1 MASCEL
7 KNELAKLQEKKD
19 KLANRAKN
27 ELALSELVLSGK
39 ELLSAEVELLKIALG
54 NNIAKLAQAVSTEY
68 ITVKTAN
75 EGISHVDILSAIQ
88 KEINDMLVA
97 IKNDKAVA
105 TKLEVLKIDKPDNKY
120 MLLNLNLLTDADGKY
135 TQMMLNALNGDAKTA
150 RRQELL
156 QSQIDE
162 AVKELREIHGKV
174 PKAVYDKKYD
184 KYEELL
190 KRQNGQALSDALKAV
205 DGLVDKKAKPGEPPV
220 VMFPSI
226 YVLTESEKHKAIRDA
241 EGKKPLS
248 DSEHTFRSAATMS
261 LEQNTLAGTGVQKGE
276 AGLHDFSSI
285 YELSPL
291 AILLG
296 YKTGDRSFD
305 LPDYVKNTIKINAL
319 SHMDDIYKVL
329 SYEVG
334 SQEFNEAWGID
345 INTISEEEMA
355 LVQTKHIEG
364 NIPQAVVLKS
374 LGKAIYAGLPAKF
387 AKNVDVELEQR
398 AIVQLGLYAVRYMNA
413 IGLVRL
419 GESMTINGG
428 SKTHVPIMANISD
441 EVVDGIVPASS
452 IMNLVAEL
460 QHIGAAESRNA
471 PRDANEVHEVSQTI
485 RNSFMETS
493 ETVRENLKAF
503 ENTEFKFNDHAR
515 LLYDMY
521 TNDGKAG
528 KEAAYAMAGVL
539 SVDTSKPV
547 IEQMKEM
554 SKINYGKMQVDAFIE
569 AYREFGLDG
578 KPFKLPYDYTV
589 SGRYMINS
597 ILNPQESKITR
608 YLVSTKDIESVINV
622 DTDANG
628 IKTLNSQDLDIFK
641 LGVSQAFDRDPDK
654 HSDIVALEDLEKVV
668 SISRTGQVEFVKMLK
683 NKDGTEYKNPFN
695 VIYEALNDGSLNGE
709 SVIGEELKK
718 ALMAVNR
725 TGAGFHAMQAIMAL
739 KQLNDATAKGLSE
752 PVTLGFSLES
762 DAITSGMILTLM
774 QIGTPKAME
783 LAAKGGVYT
792 KEALAKWEKLH
803 GMYVTAANA
812 TDRNPIEAL
821 KQKDGKSFKLTHGW
835 LLDFTADISKR
846 LENEEFVKAMYE
858 QLEPQTQ
865 EYIQAQAEANGVE
878 LMSQA
883 KETISKLSD
892 FKDFYNTVAGS
903 ANADMK
909 KIKAQAQAEKD
920 ALMDQVAAERTGS
933 NKQRD
938 LLKDAAA
945 KSVEIALIDVVGDV
959 TRKLAKPSVM
969 VYIYGAMLSSIKKK
983 MVDAVVMPKVY
994 DIVKKVNSLY
1004 PDGLNYDGFMAFI
1017 NSSEVVKNNFIT
1029 QSEQIVLQT
1038 VFNGTAMQFK
1048 KLSGSTF
1055 VNDDAKLMKNVII
1068 PEKAAQ
1074 KLAPATNETLG
1085 KAFETGFKAFGEIDN
1100 YRDSVKAAEVVRFT
1114 MFKYKLKQ
1122 GLEKVKERLGDR
1134 EWRISAKDIASV
1146 IMQLEKDGFGHS
1158 VTDINGGRQ
1167 PLYKK
1172 DELEKA
1178 FITILAMDKYKP
1190 VSSAIEGK
1198 EYGPNTGASGVI
1210 TVHNIDGFID
1220 AVSAKAFDLVRI
1232 YDGSV
1237 SGINKMNE
1245 SLEAYNDVVLQTTS
1259 WNSYIQQIK
1268 DLVNQI
1274 GKLEE
1279 NGEIKEM
1286 LDSISDA
1293 DRVSLLNT
1301 VQKLMGYGD
1310 IRELD
1315 IDEAIKSKTQS
1326 VVDRVTAAEAFRN
1339 GGETELAIM
1348 HSYLTDSADMHI
1360 GKMAYG
1366 ESNHLEPEAV
1376 GKLYEMYGNILHA
1389 IAGNDV
1395 NIEEASEGQD
1405 QIVKIDSTQDGLEF
1419 ALTNPTHTT
1428 PKGFKRSANGYKGA
1442 DGKIIPWTDS
1452 QKWWMKHLENGI
1464 SFNGKQYD
1472 DSEAA
1477 YQANKTKND
1486 DHDYKLMVD
1495 VLTAKLTQYPV
1506 LVQGINKKGG
1516 MDYLN
1521 RAVHAPTGKATRW
1534 ETGGK
1539 DLFVKAL
1546 KETYTNVSSGSNSQ
1560 AKPFNDKH
1568 ADNAKTIKDIML
1580 KYNVSEEEALIILDA
1595 ADEKI
1600 NEDC

>member
-27 ELALSELVLSGK
+27 ELALSELILSGK
-39 ELLSAEVELLKIALG
+39 ELLSVEVELLKIALG
-54 NNIAKLAQAVSTEY
+54 NNIAKLAQVVSTKY

-88 KEINDMLVA
+88 KEISDMLVA

-120 MLLNLNLLTDADGKY
+120 MLLDLNLLTGADGKY
-135 TQMMLNALNGDAKTA
+135 TQMMLNALNGDVKTA

-162 AVKELREIHGKV
+162 AAKELREIHGKV

-184 KYEELL
+184 KYEDLL
-190 KRQNGQALSDALKAV
+190 KRQNGHALSDALKAV

-226 YVLTESEKHKAIRDA
+226 YVLTESQKHKAIRDA

-248 DSEHTFRSAATMS
+248 DSEQTFRSAATMS

-296 YKTGDRSFD
+296 YKAGDRSFD

-319 SHMDDIYKVL
+319 AQMDGIYKSL

-334 SQEFNEAWGID
+334 SKEFNDIWGID
-345 INTISEEEMA
+345 YKVTDEEMSKIRSRH
-355 LVQTKHIEG
+355 TEG

-398 AIVQLGLYAVRYMNA
+398 AITQLGMYALRYMNSV
-413 IGLVRL
+413 GLLKV
-419 GESMTINGG
+419 GEELPINNG
-428 SKTHVPIMANISD
+428 SKTHTLIKANMSD

-460 QHIGAAESRNA
+460 QHIGVAEARNA

-521 TNDGKAG
+521 TNNGKAG
-528 KEAAYAMAGVL
+528 REAAYAMAGVL

-547 IEQMKEM
+547 IDQMKEM

-608 YLVSTKDIESVINV
+608 YLVATKDIDSVINV

-628 IKTLNSQDLDIFK
+628 IKTLNTQDLDIFK

-668 SISRTGQVEFVKMLK
+668 SISRTGQVDFVKMLK

-709 SVIGEELKK
+709 SVIGEELKN

-725 TGAGFHAMQAIMAL
+725 AGAGFHAMQAIMAL
-739 KQLNDATAKGLSE
+739 KQLNDSTAKGLSE
-752 PVTLGFSLES
+752 PVALSFSLES

-792 KEALAKWEKLH
+792 KETLAKWEKLH
-803 GMYVTAANA
+803 TMYVKAANA
-812 TDRNPIEAL
+812 TDRNPIETL
-821 KQKDGKSFKLTHGW
+821 KQKDGSFKLTHGW

-846 LENEEFVKAMYE
+846 LENKEFVTAMYE

-865 EYIQAQAEANGVE
+865 EYIQAQADANGID
-878 LMSQA
+878 LMIQA
-883 KETISKLSD
+883 KETIGKLSD

-909 KIKAQAQAEKD
+909 KIKIQAQSEKD
-920 ALMDQVAAERTGS
+920 ALMDQVAAESTGS

-945 KSVEIALIDVVGDV
+945 KSVEVALIDVVGDV

-994 DIVKKVNSLY
+994 DIVKKVNARSKDALTY
-1004 PDGLNYDGFMAFI
+1004 GQFLDFI
-1017 NSSEVVKNNFIT
+1017 NNDTLHQSLRSRNDEIITESERI
-1029 QSEQIVLQT
+1029 ILQT

-1085 KAFETGFKAFGEIDN
+1085 KAFETGFKAFGEIDS

-1122 GLEKVKERLGDR
+1122 GLEKVKERLGDG

-1172 DELEKA
+1172 DDLEKA
-1178 FITILAMDKYKP
+1178 LITILAMDKYKP

-1259 WNSYIQQIK
+1259 WNSYVQQVK
-1268 DLVNQI
+1268 DIVNQI

-1279 NGEIKEM
+1279 NGEIQEM

-1293 DRVSLLNT
+1293 DRISLLNT

-1315 IDEAIKSKTQS
+1315 INEAIKSKTQG
-1326 VVDRVTAAEAFRN
+1326 VKDRITAAEAFRN

-1366 ESNHLEPEAV
+1366 ESNQLKLEAV

-1395 NIEEASEGQD
+1395 NAKKSVVNVINIPDDKRYRKGSKTGDAKDVAMRAIANTSIVELSHKRAESSSATTEAMLPWDSNESIGGVVMLARNAELSGQALD
-1405 QIVKIDSTQDGLEF
+1405 PRTIKQINEAYERGAKFVVGDMPGVDSQFVSYL
-1419 ALTNPTHTT
+1419 N
-1428 PKGFKRSANGYKGA
+1428 NIGA
-1442 DGKIIPWTDS
+1442 DYAIYTTEPTGNRLKVEPTTNGSDS
-1452 QKWWMKHLENGI
+1452 Q
-1464 SFNGKQYD
+1464 
-1472 DSEAA
+1472 
-1477 YQANKTKND
+1477 T
-1486 DHDYKLMVD
+1486 
-1495 VLTAKLTQYPV
+1495 
-1506 LVQGINKKGG
+1506 
-1516 MDYLN
+1516 
-1521 RAVHAPTGKATRW
+1521 
-1534 ETGGK
+1534 
-1539 DLFVKAL
+1539 
-1546 KETYTNVSSGSNSQ
+1546 
-1560 AKPFNDKH
+1560 KPFNDQH
-1568 ADNAKTIKDIML
+1568 ADNVQSVQDIMSD
-1580 KYNVSEEEALIILDA
+1580 NGISEDKQQKLLDA
-1595 ADEKI
+1595 ADEII
-1600 NEDC
+1600 NKDC

>member
-39 ELLSAEVELLKIALG
+39 ELLSAEVELLKITLG

-88 KEINDMLVA
+88 KEISGMLVA
-97 IKNDKAVA
+97 IKNDKAVS
-105 TKLEVLKIDKPDNKY
+105 TKLEVLKIDKPDSKY
-120 MLLNLNLLTDADGKY
+120 MLLDLNLLTGADGKY
-135 TQMMLNALNGDAKTA
+135 TQMMLNALNGDVKTA

-162 AVKELREIHGKV
+162 AVKELNEIHGKV
-174 PKAVYDKKYD
+174 PNAVYDKKYD
-184 KYEELL
+184 KYEDLL

-205 DGLVDKKAKPGEPPV
+205 DGLVDKKAKPGEHPV

-226 YVLTESEKHKAIRDA
+226 FVLTESQKHKAIRDA
-241 EGKKPLS
+241 DGKKPLS

-296 YKTGDRSFD
+296 YKAGDRSFD

-345 INTISEEEMA
+345 ANTITEDELAKIYS
-355 LVQTKHIEG
+355 KHIEG

-398 AIVQLGLYAVRYMNA
+398 AIVQLGLYAVRYMGA
-413 IGLVRL
+413 VGLVKV
-419 GESMTINGG
+419 GADFSINGG
-428 SKTHVPIMANISD
+428 SKTHVPIRANMSD

-460 QHIGAAESRNA
+460 QHIGVAEARNA

-521 TNDGKAG
+521 TNNGKAG
-528 KEAAYAMAGVL
+528 REAAYAMAGVL

-547 IEQMKEM
+547 IDQMKEM

-608 YLVSTKDIESVINV
+608 YLVATKDIDSVINV

-628 IKTLNSQDLDIFK
+628 IKTLNTQDLDIFK

-654 HSDIVALEDLEKVV
+654 HSDIVAIEDLEKVV
-668 SISRTGQVEFVKMLK
+668 SISRTGQVDFVKMLK

-709 SVIGEELKK
+709 SVIGEELKN

-725 TGAGFHAMQAIMAL
+725 AGAGFHAMQAIMAL
-739 KQLNDATAKGLSE
+739 KQLNDSTAKGLSE
-752 PVTLGFSLES
+752 PVALSFSLES

-792 KEALAKWEKLH
+792 KETLAKWEKLH
-803 GMYVTAANA
+803 TMYVKAANA
-812 TDRNPIEAL
+812 TDRNPIETL
-821 KQKDGKSFKLTHGW
+821 KQKDGSFKLTHGW

-846 LENEEFVKAMYE
+846 LENKEFVTAMYE

-865 EYIQAQAEANGVE
+865 EYIQAQADANGID
-878 LMSQA
+878 LMIQA
-883 KETISKLSD
+883 KETIGKLSD
-892 FKDFYNTVAGS
+892 FKDFYNTVAAA

-909 KIKAQAQAEKD
+909 KIKVQAQAEKD
-920 ALMDQVAAERTGS
+920 ALMDQVASERTGS

-945 KSVEIALIDVVGDV
+945 KSVEVALIDVVGDV

-1004 PDGLNYDGFMAFI
+1004 PDGLNYDGFIAFI
-1017 NSSEVVKNNFIT
+1017 NSPKVVKNNFIT
-1029 QSEQIVLQT
+1029 QSEQVVLQT
-1038 VFNGTAMQFK
+1038 VFNGPAMQFK

-1068 PEKAAQ
+1068 PEKTAQ

-1122 GLEKVKERLGDR
+1122 GLEKVKERLGDG

-1172 DELEKA
+1172 DDLEKA

-1259 WNSYIQQIK
+1259 WNSYVQQVK
-1268 DLVNQI
+1268 DIVNQI

-1279 NGEIKEM
+1279 NGEIQEM
-1286 LDSISDA
+1286 LETISDA

-1326 VVDRVTAAEAFRN
+1326 VVDRITAAEAFRN

-1366 ESNHLEPEAV
+1366 EGNQLKLEAV

-1395 NIEEASEGQD
+1395 NAKKSVINVINIQDDKRYRKGSKIGDAKDVAMRAIANTSIVELSHKRPESSSATTHGMLPWDSNESIDGVVMLARNGELYGQALAHGTIGRINEAYE
-1405 QIVKIDSTQDGLEF
+1405 
-1419 ALTNPTHTT
+1419 
-1428 PKGFKRSANGYKGA
+1428 RGA
-1442 DGKIIPWTDS
+1442 KFVVGDMPGVDS
-1452 QKWWMKHLENGI
+1452 Q
-1464 SFNGKQYD
+1464 F
-1472 DSEAA
+1472 
-1477 YQANKTKND
+1477 
-1486 DHDYKLMVD
+1486 V
-1495 VLTAKLTQYPV
+1495 
-1506 LVQGINKKGG
+1506 
-1516 MDYLN
+1516 DYLN
-1521 RAVHAPTGKATRW
+1521 KIGADYTIYTTEPTGNR
-1534 ETGGK
+1534 
-1539 DLFVKAL
+1539 L
-1546 KETYTNVSSGSNSQ
+1546 KVEPTTNGSDSQ
-1560 AKPFNDKH
+1560 TKPFNDQH
-1568 ADNAKTIKDIML
+1568 ADNVQSVQDIMSD
-1580 KYNVSEEEALIILDA
+1580 NGISEDKQQKLLDA
-1595 ADEKI
+1595 ADEII
-1600 NEDC
+1600 NKDC